1 MLVINLIS
9 TSSREMGRIL
19 SSSVAPSVFGTKQTV
34 ISCSWEGMQE
44 RDIHRFVRS
53 VRKVRYVSSNCLRRA
68 AESSDGP
75 GALFPMFIRTFL
87 NSLRVSLGGEFSS
100 CSTCWVRRMS
110 RTQG

>member
-9 TSSREMGRIL
+9 TSSREIGRIL
-19 SSSVAPSVFGTKQTV
+19 SSSVAPAVFGTRQTV
-34 ISCSWEGMQE
+34 MLCNWEGMQE

-53 VRKVRYVSSNCLRRA
+53 VRKVRYVSSSCLRRA

-75 GALFPMFIRTFL
+75 GALLPMFIKTFL
-87 NSLRVSLGGEFSS
+87 KSSRVSLGGVFSS